1 MYTRQNTLP
10 QVYQEMAKTQI
21 TCKKGVLTIVQD
33 KIRTYTI
40 AANSSQSD
48 RESKYYILVVSA
60 FERFRDAVDSAVL
73 FDQLEDWWFYN
84 CRFTVNEFQMI
95 LCHVSSFEVEEVDT
109 FLDGSKAEK
118 KKRFNVK
125 YDAEYPIVNVVFPK
139 LTVEEYAHTVGVTS
153 ELVRRW
159 IRRGKLRTAYRN
171 GSEWVISYLT
181 HVPERG
187 HYEPVTY
194 SWNSPMVYNPLS
206 LPDGIPILTNIHSVS
221 IARATTRDDKY
232 DVRYEYDDGRV
243 KADTLDSTQRE
254 KLELFLLSKEYVT
267 PDTRHF

>member
-1 MYTRQNTLP
+1 MYTQQNTPP
-10 QVYQEMAKTQI
+10 QVYQEMARTQLDNKN
-21 TCKKGVLTIVQD
+21 CVLTIVND
-33 KIRTYTI
+33 KIRAY
-40 AANSSQSD
+40 ALAKESSQSD
-48 RESKYYILVVSA
+48 RESKYYGLVVSA
-60 FERFRDAVDSAVL
+60 FEKFRDAVDNAVL
-73 FDQLEDWWFYN
+73 FNRLEDWWFYN
-84 CRFTVNEFQMI
+84 CRFTVNNFEML

-109 FLDGSKAEK
+109 FLDGSREEK

-139 LTVEEYAHTVGVTS
+139 LSVEEYAHRVGVTS

-181 HVPERG
+181 RVPERVY
-187 HYEPVTY
+187 YEPVTY
-194 SWNSPMVYNPLS
+194 FWNTPMVCNSHS
-206 LPDGIPILTNIHSVS
+206 LPNGIPILTNIHSVS
-221 IARATTRDDKY
+221 IARATTRDNKY

-243 KADTLDSTQRE
+243 KTDTLDSKQRE

-267 PDTRHF
+267 SDTRHF